1 MASKSETLPAL
12 TGADTI
18 EPAWRVS
25 TSLASARPGEVLLLD
40 EHGQVMGGQAMRRQ
54 QVAAWAAVGGV
65 AGVGVIAVAAL
76 AGPLVGLI
84 SGGVFA
90 GMMWRQTRAWRRARE
105 ALVLASAGRRDE
117 ALAAVE
123 RLEHGRVAEPLRP
136 FLFYLKGKLEWQRGN
151 FDAALA
157 LYDRAIGTVGP
168 RRRRAMYWVCAF
180 DRAQLLA
187 VMGKVD
193 AARTARAD
201 LEGAPRGDYFALE
214 LALTDLVIAFAADDL
229 GLLPADEELFEW
241 AKVALGCSRFGT
253 NLVLLAWALGG
264 RNELDMEKLLL
275 REAAPRLTTEF
286 LRESFPRLAT
296 WYEERR
302 VAVGADRDDDPDE
315 L

>member
-1 MASKSETLPAL
+1 
-12 TGADTI
+12 
-18 EPAWRVS
+18 
-25 TSLASARPGEVLLLD
+25 
-40 EHGQVMGGQAMRRQ
+40 
-54 QVAAWAAVGGV
+54 
-65 AGVGVIAVAAL
+65 
-76 AGPLVGLI
+76 
-84 SGGVFA
+84 
-90 GMMWRQTRAWRRARE
+90 
-105 ALVLASAGRRDE
+105 
-117 ALAAVE
+117 
-123 RLEHGRVAEPLRP
+123 
-136 FLFYLKGKLEWQRGN
+136 
-151 FDAALA
+151 
-157 LYDRAIGTVGP
+157 
-168 RRRRAMYWVCAF
+168 
-180 DRAQLLA
+180 
-187 VMGKVD
+187 MGKVD

>member
-1 MASKSETLPAL
+1 MATKSETLPAL
-12 TGADTI
+12 TSGDALT
-18 EPAWRVS
+18 PSWRVS

-54 QVAAWAAVGGV
+54 QVAAWAAVGSV
-65 AGVGVIAVAAL
+65 AGVGVAAVAAL
-76 AGPLVGLI
+76 AGPLVGLL

-90 GMMWRQTRAWRRARE
+90 AMMWRQTRAWRKARE

-123 RLEHGRVAEPLRP
+123 RLEQGRVAEPLRP
-136 FLFYLKGKLEWQRGN
+136 FLFYLKGKLEWQRGS

-157 LYDRAIGTVGP
+157 LYDRAIGSVGT

-193 AARTARAD
+193 AARTARTE

-214 LALTDLVIAFAADDL
+214 LALTDLVIAFAAKDH
-229 GLLPADEELFEW
+229 GLLPADEELYDW

-253 NLVLLAWALGG
+253 NLVLLAWALGRRG
-264 RNELDMEKLLL
+264 ELDMEKLML
-275 REAAPRLTTEF
+275 REAAPRLATEF
-286 LRESFPRLAT
+286 LRESFPSLSA

-302 VAVGADRDDDPDE
+302 VAVGADRDEDPDE

>member
-1 MASKSETLPAL
+1 MATKSETLPAL
-12 TGADTI
+12 TTGDAIT
-18 EPAWRVS
+18 PAWRVS

-40 EHGQVMGGQAMRRQ
+40 EHGQVMAGPAMRRQ
-54 QVAAWAAVGGV
+54 QLAAWTAVGGV
-65 AGVGVIAVAAL
+65 AGVGVIAVAVL
-76 AGPLVGLI
+76 AGPLIGMV

-90 GMMWRQTRAWRRARE
+90 AMMWRQTRAWRRARE

-123 RLEHGRVAEPLRP
+123 RLEQGRIAEPLRP
-136 FLFYLKGKLEWQRGN
+136 FLFYLKGKLEWQRGS

-157 LYDRAIGTVGP
+157 LYDRAIGSVGP

-193 AARTARAD
+193 AARTARSE
-201 LEGAPRGDYFALE
+201 LESAPRGDYFALE

-229 GLLPADEELFEW
+229 GLLPADEELFDW

-253 NLVLLAWALGG
+253 NLVLLAWGLAG
-264 RNELDMEKLLL
+264 RGEPDMERLLL
-275 REAAPRLTTEF
+275 HEAAPRLTTEF
-286 LRESFPRLAT
+286 LPESFPRLSA

-302 VAVGADRDDDPDE
+302 VVIGADRDQDLDD

>member
-1 MASKSETLPAL
+1 VTTKSETLPAL
-12 TGADTI
+12 TTGDAIT
-18 EPAWRVS
+18 PAWRVS

-54 QVAAWAAVGGV
+54 QLAAWTAVSGV
-65 AGVGVIAVAAL
+65 AGVGVIAVGAL
-76 AGPLVGLI
+76 AGPLVGLV
-84 SGGVFA
+84 SGVVFGA
-90 GMMWRQTRAWRRARE
+90 MMWRQTRAWRKARE

-123 RLEHGRVAEPLRP
+123 RLESGRIAEPLRP

-151 FDAALA
+151 FDVALA
-157 LYDRAIGTVGP
+157 LYDRAIGSVGP

-201 LEGAPRGDYFALE
+201 LDGAPRGDYFALE
-214 LALTDLVIAFAADDL
+214 LALTDLVIAFAASDT
-229 GLLPADEELFEW
+229 GLLPPDEDLFDW
-241 AKVALGCSRFGT
+241 AKLALGLNRFGT
-253 NLVLLAWALGG
+253 NLVLLAWALGARG
-264 RNELDMEKLLL
+264 EADMEKLLL
-275 REAAPRLTTEF
+275 REASPRLTTEF
-286 LRESFPRLAT
+286 LGESFPKLAT
-296 WYEERR
+296 WYGARR
-302 VAVGADRDDDPDE
+302 VEIGADREEDLDD